1 MSEPLKSYYRYWGKA
16 NYTSEGGQS
25 FHLLPYHCLDVAACA
40 YKMLLKRSDL
50 LNKLILISGFSETQL
65 IGWLTFLYAIHD
77 VGKFGEGF
85 QCQIP
90 ELQTLLQKRTSNI
103 PQTVRH
109 DTLGYELLRLY
120 LPDWLGRGDLEHR
133 GGSKIRLW
141 IAAVSGHH
149 GRPPRND
156 ANSALLLRDNF
167 PAPVLE
173 DVEKFVTETAEL
185 LLPDGCPIPKDGY
198 GLTEKFKQVSW
209 LVAGLAVAVDW
220 LGSNSHWFP
229 FVEMQMNLPD
239 YWQSIALPQAQKAV
253 AESGLSGAKP
263 AAFQGISA
271 LFDYID
277 QPTHLQ
283 SWAAD
288 VPLTDGPQLFIF
300 EELTG
305 SGKTE
310 AALILAS
317 RLMEAGYGSGV
328 YIALPTMATADGMFD
343 RLRLKERYKRLF
355 AGDDL
360 ALVLA
365 HSADRLKLAL
375 EEANRRDPAYGDNE
389 TETASRHCTA
399 WLSDNRKKA
408 LLADFGVGT
417 IDQALL
423 SILATKHQ
431 SLRLLGLSS
440 KVLIVD
446 EVHACDAYMGDLL
459 KRLLHFHAAMGGS
472 AVLLSATLPQNQRE
486 GYIAAF
492 AAGMDCDSQ
501 GPREKAYP
509 LASHFSGNGL
519 LEQPVQARSE
529 VSRSVKVLY
538 FSEEESV
545 FAYIKNA
552 VDRGHCIVWVRNT
565 VFDAIAAWR
574 KWQKEF
580 PDIKPILFHA
590 RFALV
595 DRLNIGK
602 TLEND
607 FGSKSVSASRQGKVV
622 FATQVVEQ
630 SLDVD
635 FDDMV
640 TDLAPIDLIIQRAGR
655 LQRHSRDASGNR
667 ISGKDQRG
675 GATLAVL
682 MPEAV
687 ENAKANWYSQLL
699 PKARKVYP
707 DHGKLWLTSDWLKTN
722 GSFQMPEQARCMIET
737 VYAGMTEFK
746 VPEGLAKAVQEAE
759 GARLGGQA
767 MANLNSLIFEAGYDP
782 TGINWKD
789 DDNAPTRLG
798 EKTVRV
804 RLARVTENG
813 LKPWAQ
819 TKTGMEWAL
828 SELTVSYTLIKG
840 ESRHC
845 QAEVDAARKTMKDE
859 GKFVV
864 IIPLEKTDSG
874 RWKGHAV
881 NMKDEVIQIS
891 YTPVAG
897 LYISK
902 EEDDESD
909 Q

>member
-1 MSEPLKSYYRYWGKA
+1 MNIQNGNIYRYWGKA
-16 NYTSEGGQS
+16 GNTTKDKLDY
-25 FHLLPYHCLDVAACA
+25 HLLAYHCLDVAACA
-40 YKMLLKRSDL
+40 QTLLLKRADL
-50 LNKLILISGFSETQL
+50 SGKLTRLSVLSESQILN
-65 IGWLTFLYAIHD
+65 WLTFLYAIHD
-77 VGKFGEGF
+77 VGKFGDGF
-85 QCQIP
+85 QGQQP
-90 ELQTLLQKRTSNI
+90 ELQKLIQGRVSSTA
-103 PQTVRH
+103 QTIRH
-109 DTLGYELLRLY
+109 DTVGYELLMTH
-120 LPDWLGRGDLEHR
+120 LPSCLGRNDLAQR
-133 GGSKIRLW
+133 AGSRIRLW
-141 IAAVSGHH
+141 VAAVAGHH
-149 GRPPRND
+149 GCPPKND
-156 ANSALLLRDNF
+156 AGRELLLRDNF
-167 PAPVLE
+167 PVFVLE
-173 DVEKFVTETAEL
+173 DVKRFVAEAAAL
-185 LLPDGCPIPKDGY
+185 FLPDGCPIPCEGY
-198 GLTEKFKQVSW
+198 GCTEKYKQASW
-209 LVAGLAVAVDW
+209 LVAGLAVAADW
-220 LGSNSHWFP
+220 LGSNTYWFP
-229 FVEMQMNLPD
+229 FVEEQINLPD
-239 YWQSIALPQAQKAV
+239 YWLSIALPQAQKAV

-263 AAFQGISA
+263 ASFQGIPS
-271 LFDYID
+271 LFDYIE

-288 VPLTDGPQLFIF
+288 VQLADGPQLFIL

-317 RLMEAGYGSGV
+317 RLMNAGLGSGV

-343 RLRLKERYKRLF
+343 RLKEKNRYRRLF
-355 AGDDL
+355 TDGNTS
-360 ALVLA
+360 LVLA
-365 HSADRLKLAL
+365 HSAERLKLAL
-375 EEANRRDPAYGDNE
+375 EEANRRDSAYGNNE

-459 KRLLHFHAAMGGS
+459 KRLLRFHAAMGGS
-472 AVLLSATLPQNQRE
+472 AILLSATLPQNQRE
-486 GYIAAF
+486 VYIAEF
-492 AAGMDCDSQ
+492 AAGMNCDSQ

-529 VSRSVKVLY
+529 VSRSVRVLP
-538 FSEEESV
+538 FSEEALV
-545 FAYIKNA
+545 FQYIKDA
-552 VDRGHCIVWVRNT
+552 VARGRCIVWVRNT
-565 VFDAIAAWR
+565 VFDTIAAWR
-574 KWQKEF
+574 KWKKDY
-580 PDIKPILFHA
+580 PDSKPILFHA

-602 TLEND
+602 ELELD
-607 FGSKSVSASRQGKVV
+607 FGSESGNASRQGKVV

-675 GATLAVL
+675 GASLAVL
-682 MPEAV
+682 MPEPV
-687 ENAKANWYSQLL
+687 QDAKANWYSQLL

-707 DHGKLWLTSDWLKTN
+707 DHGKLWLTSDWLTAN
-722 GSFQMPEQARCMIET
+722 GTFQMPEQARCMIET

-767 MANLNSLIFEAGYDP
+767 MANLNSLNFEAGYDP

-789 DDNAPTRLG
+789 DENAPTRLG

-804 RLARVTENG
+804 RLARVTKDG
-813 LKPWAQ
+813 LRPWAE
-819 TKTGMEWAL
+819 TKSGMEWAL
-828 SELTVSYTLIKG
+828 SELTVSYTLLKG
-840 ESRHC
+840 ESRHW
-845 QAEVDAARKTMKDE
+845 QTEIDAARKNMKDE

-864 IIPLEKTDSG
+864 IIPLEKINEN
-874 RWKGHAV
+874 RWKGYAI
-881 NMKDEVIQIS
+881 NMKDEEIQVFYS
-891 YTPVAG
+891 PEAG